1 MVNESNRRWWTL
13 AAVTFSLFMVMLDT
27 TIVNVALPAIKADFD
42 VDLTRLEWT
51 VNAFLL
57 AYAALL
63 LPGGK
68 LADYFGRKKLLLLGI
83 AIFTVASLFC
93 GLAGSVNVLIAARAA
108 QGVGAALMMPATHSL
123 ISANFDEHEHGIAY
137 GVWAG
142 ISTLGLALGPLVGG
156 LLVQHTGWPWIFY
169 VNVPLGTAA
178 ILFGWLVVRES
189 KDTSTEQ
196 GLDPAGLV
204 VSAGALFALVFA
216 LVEGYRYGW
225 GSTTIIGLFAASA
238 VGFALFIL
246 LEAKQRK
253 PMVDLS
259 LFKDSTFTGSITVT
273 ALVMLVM
280 LGILFF
286 VSIYLQTVLGF
297 SAVQTGATFL
307 PMTLILLA
315 VSPVA
320 GILGDRLGFR
330 WPVAIGMAVLG
341 ASLALFSQ
349 AADTTAGFYD
359 LLPALIIGGLGMG
372 IATAPVTAAAMTSV
386 PVEKSGIAAGVL
398 VSLRQTG
405 GALGIAIMGA
415 IVASKAVGEPGTRQF
430 ATTFVEGFQQALL
443 VAAGIALL
451 GAVVAAATI
460 KPASHAE
467 VLVRA
472 PGLRHTSMGQLAA
485 ASFGGVASPSLIV
498 PIAQL
503 PHLVEQAQVRMQPQ
517 PLAPVSPPVEAAPVA
532 PMPPPTPVP
541 AAEGTPALVA
551 REGPLQGGRIEV
563 QAELTLG
570 REGTDVVLDDPE
582 VSRRHALVRPVD
594 GALELVDLGS
604 VNGTYV
610 NGQRIHEPTALAD
623 GDVVALGRSIFQ
635 ASIPPPVPR
644 AAPTIAAARPGEEAP
659 TPVLVVVEG
668 PLTGQRI
675 AVEAELSLGREGTDV
690 VIEDP
695 EVSRRHAR
703 VRPVDGALEVADLG
717 SVNGTYVNG
726 ERIHEPT
733 ALADGDELSVGNTT
747 IRAEVPK
754 PVRAA
759 PTVAAA
765 RPVPEVPPPV
775 LVGREGALEGQR
787 ITIEGDVLLGREG
800 ADVIVDDPEVSRQHA
815 LVRPVDGVLEL
826 TDLGSVNGTYVNG
839 ERIHEP
845 VRLADGDVVSLGRHT
860 FEAEIRGAAPGGRHA
875 ETITASGLPRPTL
888 QGSSEPPPE
897 DER

>member
-1 MVNESNRRWWTL
+1 MSLVTEANRRWWTL

-68 LADYFGRKKLLLLGI
+68 LADFFGRRKLLLIGI

-93 GLAGSVNVLIAARAA
+93 GLAGTVNHLIAARAA

-123 ISANFDEHEHGIAY
+123 ISANFEEHEHGIAY
-137 GVWAG
+137 GMWAG

-156 LLVQHTGWPWIFY
+156 LFVQHADWPWIFY

-178 ILFGWLVVRES
+178 IAFGWLVIRES
-189 KDTSTEQ
+189 RDTSTEQ

-216 LVEGYRYGW
+216 LVEGHHYGW
-225 GSTTIIGLFAASA
+225 GSPTILALFAASA

-253 PMVDLS
+253 PMVDLG
-259 LFKDSTFTGSITVT
+259 LFRDSTFTGSITVT

-330 WPVAIGMAVLG
+330 WPVAVGMAVLG

-349 AADTTAGFYD
+349 SADIGAGFYD

-405 GALGIAIMGA
+405 GALGVAIMGA
-415 IVASKAVGEPGTRQF
+415 IVASKTQGDPGTPAF
-430 ATTFVEGFQQALL
+430 ATSFTDGFQEALM
-443 VAAGIALL
+443 VAAGIAFV
-451 GAVVAAATI
+451 GAIIAAVTI

-472 PGLRHTSMGQLAA
+472 PGYRHTSMGQIAA
-485 ASFGGVASPSLIV
+485 TSFGGVAAPSLIV

-503 PHLVEQAQVRMQPQ
+503 PHVAAAQQQP
-517 PLAPVSPPVEAAPVA
+517 PPQPVA
-532 PMPPPTPVP
+532 PVPAPVPPPAP
-541 AAEGTPALVA
+541 AAAPPPPPAPAGEPALVA
-551 REGPLQGGRIEV
+551 REGPLAGARLAVET
-563 QAELTLG
+563 ELTLG
-570 REGTDVVLDDPE
+570 REGTDVVLEDAE
-582 VSRRHALVRPVD
+582 VSRRHALLRRTAD
-594 GALELVDLGS
+594 GLELSDLGS

-610 NGQRIHEPTALAD
+610 NGQRIHEPTPLAE
-623 GDVVALGRSIFQ
+623 GDVVTLGRSAFH
-635 ASIPPPVPR
+635 AEIPPPVPR
-644 AAPTIAAARPGEEAP
+644 AAPTVAARRPGEEAP
-659 TPVLVVVEG
+659 PPVLVVVEG
-668 PLTGQRI
+668 PLSGQRI
-675 AVEAELSLGREGTDV
+675 TVEGELALGREGTDV
-690 VIEDP
+690 LIEDP

-703 VRPVDGALEVADLG
+703 VRPVDGKLEVTDLG

-726 ERIHEPT
+726 ERVHEAT
-733 ALADGDELSVGNTT
+733 LLADGDTFSLGQTT
-747 IRAEVPK
+747 IRAEIPEAA
-754 PVRAA
+754 PRAA
-759 PTVAAA
+759 ATVAAP
-765 RPVPEVPPPV
+765 RPAPEVPPPV
-775 LVGREGALEGQR
+775 LVGREGGVEGQR
-787 ITIEGDVLLGREG
+787 ITVEGDVLLGREG
-800 ADVIVDDPEVSRQHA
+800 ADVLVDDPEVSRQHA
-815 LVRPVDGVLEL
+815 LVRPLDGGLEI

-839 ERIHEP
+839 ERIHDP
-845 VRLADGDVVSLGRHT
+845 RRLVDGDVVTLGRNS
-860 FEAEIRGAAPGGRHA
+860 FAVEIRLSGRDA
-875 ETITASGLPRPTL
+875 KTITASGLPRPTL
-888 QGSSEPPPE
+888 LGRTDG
-897 DER
+897 DES